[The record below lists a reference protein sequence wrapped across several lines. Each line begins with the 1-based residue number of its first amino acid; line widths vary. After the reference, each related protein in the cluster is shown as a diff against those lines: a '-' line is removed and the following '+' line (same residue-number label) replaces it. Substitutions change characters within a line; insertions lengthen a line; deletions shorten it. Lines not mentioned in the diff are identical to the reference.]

1 MRNRVVACLAA
12 AALAAIMGGG
22 FPGVSIA
29 GGASANA
36 TKTNPCAGYHPVLD
50 PNDFVGV
57 IDNPYFP
64 LPVGRTLVYRGIK
77 DGKSQ
82 IDRVTV
88 TRRTRVVAGITARVV
103 FDVATHR
110 GKLLERTFDWYAQ

>member
-1 MRNRVVACLAA
+1 MRNKIMACLAA
-12 AALAAIMGGG
+12 AALAAIIGGG
-22 FPGVSIA
+22 FPDVSIA
-29 GGASANA
+29 GGAGTHA
-36 TKTNPCAGYHPVLD
+36 TKANPCAGYHPVLD
-50 PNDFVGV
+50 PKDFVDV

-77 DGKSQ
+77 DGKTQ

-103 FDVATHR
+103 FD
-110 GKLLERTFDWYAQ
+110 